1 MTDTKKKP
9 NRQQRR
15 AAERRS
21 GGGKQVKKLEGFQM
35 LLTAD
40 EARLVEEAMDA
51 LRRTMREDIGE
62 EDFDEHQKWAYLRAQ
77 QLSNYLQ
84 AAIYGYTYK
93 APTALRHE
101 PDGLVAQRDAQKAV
115 VSSI

>member
-1 MTDTKKKP
+1 MSAP

-15 AAERRS
+15 AADRARA
-21 GGGKQVKKLEGFQM
+21 KPQPKLDGFQM

-62 EDFDEHQKWAYLRAQ
+62 EDFDEHQKWAYTRAD
-77 QLSNYLQ
+77 QLGRYLQ
-84 AAIYGYTYK
+84 AAVAGYTYK
-93 APTALRHE
+93 APTGFRHE
-101 PDGLVAQRDAQKAV
+101 PGGLVAQRGATA
-115 VSSI
+115 SS